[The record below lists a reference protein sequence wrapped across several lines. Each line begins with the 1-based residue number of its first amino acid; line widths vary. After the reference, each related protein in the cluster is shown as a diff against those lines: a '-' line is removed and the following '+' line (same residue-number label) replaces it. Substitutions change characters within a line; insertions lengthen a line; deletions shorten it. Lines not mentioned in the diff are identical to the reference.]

1 MIDEQNQ
8 NPTQAPAA
16 PPDDET
22 TRLRRENKWSYELVT
37 LVLIVLAVA
46 IYFILSGG
54 FNRSGTADLDG
65 NVNQPIIPS
74 NTTTQPVVSPSGNAN
89 GGVSNGTLD

>member
-1 MIDEQNQ
+1 MGDEQNQ
-8 NPTQAPAA
+8 I
-16 PPDDET
+16 PPDDEA

-54 FNRSGTADLDG
+54 FGRADNDLDG
-65 NVNQPIIPS
+65 DLNQPIIPS
-74 NTTTQPVVSPSGNAN
+74 NSTTQPVVSPGNNTGNLGN
-89 GGVSNGTLD
+89 GNLD